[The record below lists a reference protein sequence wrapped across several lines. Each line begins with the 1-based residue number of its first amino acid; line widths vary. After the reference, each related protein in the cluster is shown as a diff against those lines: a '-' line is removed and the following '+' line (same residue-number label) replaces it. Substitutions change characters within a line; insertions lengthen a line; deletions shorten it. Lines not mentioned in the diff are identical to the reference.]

1 MPSPLYS
8 LSITAVGEYVTNY
21 LAENKLI
28 LFAEPAPADI
38 AMYCALH
45 RASDLSAEL
54 APGQILS
61 LNNTQYRITAVG
73 SVATANLKR
82 LGHITLSFDNAAQAE
97 LPGMVHLAG
106 S

>member
-45 RASDLSAEL
+45 RASDL
-54 APGQILS
+54 
-61 LNNTQYRITAVG
+61 
-73 SVATANLKR
+73 
-82 LGHITLSFDNAAQAE
+82 
-97 LPGMVHLAG
+97 
-106 S
+106 